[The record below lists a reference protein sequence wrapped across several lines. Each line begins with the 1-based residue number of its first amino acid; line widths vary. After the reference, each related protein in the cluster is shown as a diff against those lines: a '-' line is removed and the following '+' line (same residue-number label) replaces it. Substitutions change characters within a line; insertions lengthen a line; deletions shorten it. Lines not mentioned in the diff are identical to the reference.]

1 MWHAAWASDHPEAV
15 ADRSVSDLP
24 LQTIAKVFTS
34 EAMHTATEEAAE
46 CFGAMGVMI
55 DMPLAKY
62 VHEAR
67 VFLNSIDSNSVA
79 KLRVAEAVAGFL
91 RAPAA

>member
-1 MWHAAWASDHPEAV
+1 
-15 ADRSVSDLP
+15 
-24 LQTIAKVFTS
+24 
-34 EAMHTATEEAAE
+34 
-46 CFGAMGVMI
+46 MGVMI